1 MEEKE
6 GFVKKN
12 DEENV
17 KGGDARIFKMF
28 YKTWKFV

>member
-12 DEENV
+12 NEENV
-17 KGGDARIFKMF
+17 KGGDAKEGEDFQD
-28 YKTWKFV
+28 VL

>member
-17 KGGDARIFKMF
+17 KGSDAKEGEDLQD
-28 YKTWKFV
+28 VL